1 MNNNQQYN
9 PNVHHRNSI
18 RMKGYDYSK
27 AGLYFIT
34 ICCQD
39 RIHRFGYIEND
50 EMVLNEYGKIAY
62 EEWTNLTTRFH
73 FFESDI
79 FQIMPDHIH
88 GIIVLNKV
96 GATLAVAQNIT
107 INQND
112 TAEFTPARNEIG
124 FIRAQ
129 PGQPQGL
136 PQRQPQ
142 GLPQRQPQG
151 LPKQAGASPAPTI
164 GNIIGAYKSIV
175 ANACLDIYKSKNEIM
190 GKLWQRNYWE
200 HIIRNEK
207 SYRTISDYIINN
219 PRKWNDDKFN
229 NQVRRGRT

>member
-9 PNVHHRNSI
+9 PNLHHRNSI
-18 RMKGYDYSK
+18 RMKGYDYSH

-73 FFESDI
+73 FFESDV
-79 FQIMPDHIH
+79 FQIMPNHIH
-88 GIIVLNKV
+88 GIIVLNNV
-96 GATLAVAQNIT
+96 GATLAVAQT
-107 INQND
+107 
-112 TAEFTPARNEIG
+112 
-124 FIRAQ
+124 
-129 PGQPQGL
+129 GQPQGL

-142 GLPQRQPQG
+142 GLPQQV
-151 LPKQAGASPAPTI
+151 GASPAPTI
-164 GNIIGAYKSIV
+164 GNIVGAYKSIV

-190 GKLWQRNYWE
+190 GKFWQRNYWE

-229 NQVRRGRT
+229 FQK